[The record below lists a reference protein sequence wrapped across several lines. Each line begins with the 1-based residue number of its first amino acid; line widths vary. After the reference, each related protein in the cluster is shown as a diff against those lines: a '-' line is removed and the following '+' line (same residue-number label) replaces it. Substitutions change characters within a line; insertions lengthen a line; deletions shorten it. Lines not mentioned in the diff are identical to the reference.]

1 MAGKGNLV
9 NLDAMIKREDFA
21 AGDGENSTF
30 ETINNISV
38 RDLVSGGFTMPIL
51 RKPDFQRETNHL

>member
-1 MAGKGNLV
+1 MAGKSNLV

-21 AGDGENSTF
+21 AGDGDNSSF

-38 RDLVSGGFTMPIL
+38 RDLVSGAL
-51 RKPDFQRETNHL
+51 LCQY